1 MAKLVCFDIEMS
13 VEQAVREC
21 WACQLDYSHIES
33 GVTQEEFTAL
43 WCEMDR
49 EFEEWACGY
58 VCDEGLS
65 FAEEQAILK
74 HEREKQANIPTLYSP
89 MSHGCEQWHWLNGK
103 VWQFV
108 DRLGISSFWCE
119 VVHHSEIGGK
129 PYKVTPTGK
138 LVVEFMLHNEY
149 YGE

>member
-1 MAKLVCFDIEMS
+1 MAKLFGIEMA

-21 WACQLDYSHIES
+21 WARQLDYSHIES

-43 WCEMDR
+43 WREIDR
-49 EFEEWACGY
+49 EFEEWACT
-58 VCDEGLS
+58 DKPMT
-65 FAEEQAILK
+65 FAEEQAWLK
-74 HEREKQANIPTLYSP
+74 YEREKSANIPPLYSP
-89 MSHGCEQWHWLNGK
+89 MSHGCKQWHWLNGK

-119 VVHHSEIGGK
+119 VDHHSEIGGT
-129 PYKVTPTGK
+129 YKVTPTGK
-138 LVVEFMLHNEY
+138 FVVEVMLLNEY